1 MFEYI
6 EEILHKKIEYS
17 QYDKVSSL
25 PLFMT
30 GSYDFYTVKI
40 GNEVMLL
47 AVPVEDIN
55 LSSLR
60 KQQKRIELLTG
71 MRCVLY
77 MKNMTYYSRDRMI
90 EENIPFVWEG
100 KQLYIPHIG
109 MALNSNSRTELPY
122 CTKISFLTQRLLLTA
137 IYQQWEGMNVTGAAS
152 ALGVSK
158 MSVSRC
164 YDELDALEIPEL
176 RKSGRTRALTCQDK
190 REFWDSIQPV
200 LIDPV
205 ISRFSLRQNISE
217 KYPYGGISALAGYTM
232 LADDPYPTY
241 ALTRKNIGNIDIN
254 RGSLIPPGETPGCVI
269 HKVGYWIDFGD
280 GTKMDPLSVA
290 LSISED
296 DRNDPRVEKAIE
308 EMLEEY
314 VW

>member
-6 EEILHKKIEYS
+6 EEILHRKIEYS
-17 QYDKVSSL
+17 QYDKVYSL
-25 PLFMT
+25 PLLMT
-30 GSYDFYTVKI
+30 GSYDFYTIKI
-40 GNEVMLL
+40 ENEVILL
-47 AVPVEDIN
+47 AVPIVDIN

-60 KQQKRIELLTG
+60 KQQKRMEVLTG
-71 MRCVLY
+71 MHCVLY

-100 KQLYIPHIG
+100 KQIYIPHLG
-109 MALNSNSRTELPY
+109 MALNSNTRSELPY

-137 IYQQWEGMNVTGAAS
+137 IYQQWKGVNVTEAAS
-152 ALGVSK
+152 ALSVSK
-158 MSVSRC
+158 MSISRC
-164 YDELDALEIPEL
+164 YDELEALEVTGL
-176 RKSGRTRALTCQDK
+176 RRSGRTRTLTCQDK
-190 REFWDSIQPV
+190 RKFWDSIKPV

-205 ISRFSLRQNISE
+205 ISRISLKQNISE
-217 KYPYGGISALAGYTM
+217 GYAFGGISALAGYTM

-241 ALTRKNIGNIDIN
+241 ALTKKNIGNIDIN

-280 GTKMDPLSVA
+280 GTKLDPLSVA
-290 LSISED
+290 LSIRED
-296 DRNDPRVEKAIE
+296 DRRDPRVEQAIE

>member
-6 EEILHKKIEYS
+6 EAILHRKIEYS
-17 QYDKVSSL
+17 KYENVSGL

-30 GSYDFYTVKI
+30 SAYDFYTLKI
-40 GNEVMLL
+40 GGEEMLL

-60 KQQKRIELLTG
+60 KQHKRIELLTG
-71 MRCVLY
+71 MRCILY

-100 KQLYIPHIG
+100 KQIYIPHLG
-109 MALNSNSRTELPY
+109 MALNSNSRSELPY
-122 CTKISFLTQRLLLTA
+122 CTRISFLTQKLLLTA
-137 IYQQWEGMNVTGAAS
+137 LYQQWEGMNVTGAAS

-164 YDELDALEIPEL
+164 YDELEALELPEL
-176 RKSGRTRALTCQDK
+176 RKNNRTRTLTCQEK
-190 REFWDSIQPV
+190 RVFWDSIQPI

-205 ISRFSLRQNISE
+205 ISRISLRQNV
-217 KYPYGGISALAGYTM
+217 KGYPVGGISALAEYSM

-241 ALTRKNIGNIDIN
+241 ALTKRDIGRIDIGRN
-254 RGSLIPPGETPGCVI
+254 SLIPPGETPGCVI
-269 HKVGYWIDFGD
+269 HKVGYWIDFED
-280 GTKMDPLSVA
+280 GMKMDPLSIA
-290 LSISED
+290 LSISEE
-296 DRNDPRVEKAIE
+296 DRHDPRVEQAIE

>member
-6 EEILHKKIEYS
+6 EEILHRKIEYS

-25 PLFMT
+25 PLLMA
-30 GSYDFYTVKI
+30 GSYDFYTAKI
-40 GNEVMLL
+40 GSEVMLL
-47 AVPVEDIN
+47 TVPTVDIN

-60 KQQKRIELLTG
+60 KQHKRIELLTG

-100 KQLYIPHIG
+100 KQIYIPQLGI
-109 MALNSNSRTELPY
+109 ALNSNTRSELPY
-122 CTKISFLTQRLLLTA
+122 CTKISFLTQKLLFTA
-137 IYQQWEGMNVTGAAS
+137 IYQQWEQMNVTGAAS

-176 RKSGRTRALTCQDK
+176 RKSGRTRTLTCQDK
-190 REFWDSIQPV
+190 RKFWDSIQPI

-205 ISRFSLRQNISE
+205 IRRISLRQDITE
-217 KYPYGGISALAGYTM
+217 DYPFGGISALAGYTM

-241 ALTRKNIGNIDIN
+241 ALTKKNIGNIDIN

-296 DRNDPRVEKAIE
+296 DRRDPRVEQAIE